1 MLLLLLLLVLLEQVL
16 QASETH
22 PSPHLNTVLQLLLLL
37 LVVIVFNQFLYHC
50 LYNET

>member
-22 PSPHLNTVLQLLLLL
+22 PSPHRNTVLQLLLLL
-37 LVVIVFNQFLYHC
+37 VIVFNQFLYHC
-50 LYNET
+50 L